1 MTTRLTSTI
10 FLTGE
15 PVIKSKEQ
23 KKLSRLA
30 YRPASRIK
38 ALRKPAPV
46 IVTVFSAKDPA

>member
-1 MTTRLTSTI
+1 MATKLTSTI

-23 KKLSRLA
+23 RKLSRIA
-30 YRPASRIK
+30 RRPASRIK

-46 IVTVFSAKDPA
+46 IVTVFSTKAA

>member
-1 MTTRLTSTI
+1 MVTKLTSTV

-15 PVIKSKEQ
+15 PVIKSKKQ
-23 KKLSRLA
+23 KQLSRLA

-46 IVTVFSAKDPA
+46 TTTVFAVKAA

>member
-1 MTTRLTSTI
+1 MATKLTSTI

-15 PVIKSKEQ
+15 PIIKSKEQ
-23 KKLSRLA
+23 RKLSRLA

-46 IVTVFSAKDPA
+46 TITVFSAKEAA